1 MLPWPFEF
9 DVDNHVEK
17 YHIWEHEEAVS
28 SFAAMNLEPL
38 HKEDTSSAPVP
49 LAAFLLCCPHAC
61 WRQLM

>member
-9 DVDNHVEK
+9 DVDNQVEK

-49 LAAFLLCCPHAC
+49 LAAFLL
-61 WRQLM
+61 